1 MLKIS
6 LDTDINNIAY
16 LDYMSKQEEKVNVN
30 HNAIWGES
38 SPPQA
43 DIEERKKKNPENIPG
58 VLCFYWASIM
68 FLLGRFIKKY

>member
-16 LDYMSKQEEKVNVN
+16 LDYMSRQEEKVNVK
-30 HNAIWGES
+30 HNTIWGES

-43 DIEERKKKNPENIPG
+43 DIEEQKKKNPEIYPRG
-58 VLCFYWASIM
+58 TMS
-68 FLLGRFIKKY
+68 LLG